1 MARFFQLISFIALL
15 TSTSQSVAQSQQ
27 DTLRV
32 ESGFWSNSFYQGNK
46 QISEEEFVAFLNS
59 SEESRRLYDQADWL
73 SLLNSGIGH
82 TAGAFVGFATARYLN
97 TSELPVVPFSVG
109 LSLLAISFPLEYVVN
124 RKMNKAVGIYNASL
138 RRTSQR
144 SMQLNWGLSAN
155 GIGLQLRF

>member
-1 MARFFQLISFIALL
+1 MTRLFQLVSFVLVL
-15 TSTSQSVAQSQQ
+15 FTTSQSVAQSEQ

-32 ESGFWSNSFYQGNK
+32 ESGFWTNSFYQGNK

-73 SLLNSGIGH
+73 SLLSTGVSLS
-82 TAGAFVGFATARYLN
+82 AGSFLGYATAQYLS
-97 TSELPVVPFSVG
+97 TDEVPVVALSVG
-109 LSLLAISFPLEYVVN
+109 LSLLVASFPLEFVVK
-124 RKMNKAVGIYNASL
+124 RKMNRAVGIYNASL

-144 SMQLNWGLSAN
+144 NMQLNWGLSAQ